1 MMNCASV
8 FRMMRQR
15 WRKGAGHVARMG
27 KKGNARRVLVV
38 KPEGKIYLKDLVID
52 DSIILKCLK

>member
-1 MMNCASV
+1 
-8 FRMMRQR
+8 MMRQR

-27 KKGNARRVLVV
+27 KKRNARRVLVM
-38 KPEGKIYLKDLVID
+38 KPEGKIYLKYLVID